1 MKQVSNICNLM
12 GLTLFIIIN
21 HCIWQL
27 FYLLRRMFQK
37 INFILFLVSCATI
50 TNAQQCEQV
59 LLSGK
64 VFDSIN
70 KPSFYNL
77 MIVNKNTGQGVFGQ
91 PNGHFSVYTSNGD
104 TISISVKN
112 YELINT
118 IVVGDSNCQ
127 FKNTFYLKPKAKEMP
142 EVVVRPLKSLEEI
155 KEERENLA
163 LRETKFVTGIEVLQ
177 SPITALY
184 QTFSK
189 KEQNKAWIAEQVYKD
204 DQRRIVKELLRN
216 YVSYDIIELNE
227 DEFDDFISFL
237 NINESFLKTATEMEL
252 ITFIKDKFEHY
263 TFFLKDN

>member
-1 MKQVSNICNLM
+1 MFKSVAFLSFSIGCFINI
-12 GLTLFIIIN
+12 
-21 HCIWQL
+21 
-27 FYLLRRMFQK
+27 
-37 INFILFLVSCATI
+37 
-50 TNAQQCEQV
+50 NAQQCEQV
-59 LLSGK
+59 LFSGK
-64 VFDSIN
+64 VFDTIN

-91 PNGHFSVYTSNGD
+91 PNGHFSVYTSDGD
-104 TISISVKN
+104 TVSISVKN
-112 YELINT
+112 YELINL
-118 IVVGDSNCQ
+118 IVKGDSYCQ
-127 FKNTFYLKPKAKEMP
+127 FKNTIIIKPKAKVMP
-142 EVVVRPLKSLEEI
+142 EVVIRPLKSLEEI
-155 KEERENLA
+155 KEEREGLA

-204 DQRRIVKELLRN
+204 DQRRVVKELLRN

-237 NINESFLKTATEMEL
+237 NINETFLKTATEMEL

-263 TFFLKDN
+263 VLLLNNSSK